1 MGLSS
6 HLNVYNTCL
15 RILTERGYALR
26 VAGEIEEE
34 GQYPTRC
41 LWIAEKDD
49 FYFCADNPIELL
61 GLVAVRDHL
70 QPAED
75 VPYWWRKEG
84 LDLHSE
90 LLEGEFGD
98 CKLGDRSENSK

>member
-1 MGLSS
+1 MGLAS

-15 RILTERGYALR
+15 RILAERGYALR
-26 VAGEIEEE
+26 VSGEVKEE
-34 GQYPTRC
+34 GQFPTDC

-70 QPAED
+70 QPEED
-75 VPYWWRKEG
+75 VSYWWRTKGE
-84 LDLHSE
+84 DLHFE
-90 LLEGEFGD
+90 LLDRAFGD
-98 CKLGDRSENSK
+98 CELGTGREVLE